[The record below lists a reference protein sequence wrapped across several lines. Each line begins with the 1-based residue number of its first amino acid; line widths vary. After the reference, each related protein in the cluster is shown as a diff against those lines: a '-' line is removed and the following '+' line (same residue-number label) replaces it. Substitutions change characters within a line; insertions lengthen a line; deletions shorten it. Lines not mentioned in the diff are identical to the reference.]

1 MIKSLFET
9 DEDQPEKIKSETRE
23 KTAEDLITAADFE
36 RHFAA
41 IESPADEAA
50 PPNFS
55 ETFAPADDD
64 LIVSEKPE
72 VRSADEAANT
82 PFNFSEPHLN
92 QPENSSNE
100 ATNFEF
106 PVETNETDNKPLA
119 GFPTDEIDSDLLNAV
134 PAERNSE
141 FAVSNET
148 ANLESSDE
156 TFKNATNYESP
167 AEPKI
172 EQTPI
177 DNSDSLF
184 QTADAPE
191 SFAETARNSGLAY
204 AAAITLFG
212 AVVFMLVIGWFIDLL
227 LGSSP
232 WGIVGGI
239 VLGAAIGFF
248 QFFRMTAQIFK
259 DKNEK

>member
-9 DEDQPEKIKSETRE
+9 DEDQPEKIKSEAPE
-23 KTAEDLITAADFE
+23 NTAIDEDFE
-36 RHFAA
+36 RHFVG
-41 IESPADEAA
+41 IESPADRDA

-55 ETFAPADDD
+55 ETFAPADDE

-72 VRSADEAANT
+72 VNATDESANA
-82 PFNFSEPHLN
+82 PFNFSEPLDN
-92 QPENSSNE
+92 QPETYFSE
-100 ATNFEF
+100 AAGFES
-106 PVETNETDNKPLA
+106 PAETNEADNKPLA

-134 PAERNSE
+134 PIERTSE
-141 FAVSNET
+141 LDGSNES
-148 ANLESSDE
+148 ANPEPPDG
-156 TFKNATNYESP
+156 TIKDAPNYESP
-167 AEPKI
+167 ADPNI
-172 EQTPI
+172 GQTPA
-177 DNSDSLF
+177 DNSAMLF
-184 QTADAPE
+184 QTAAEPE
-191 SFAETARNSGLAY
+191 SFAEAARKSGLAY

-212 AVVFMLVIGWFIDLL
+212 AVVFMLVIGWFVDLL

-239 VLGAAIGFF
+239 IFGAAIGFF